1 MARRDA
7 LEAYRGKRNLR
18 RTPEPSGAPRARR
31 RRAGPLFVI
40 QKHDASSLHYDFRLE
55 VDGVLKSWA
64 VPKGPSTNP
73 KDKRLAMPTEDH
85 PMEYAGFEGVIPQGE
100 YGAGTVL
107 VWDTGSWRNLT
118 ERDGEPVPAGKALDA
133 GHLTFALEGAK
144 LTGPFALTRV
154 GRGGRERWL
163 LVKLAGEGADA
174 RRKPVKSQPDSVL
187 SGRGLEQI
195 AAEGGGDGQGS
206 SR

>member
-1 MARRDA
+1 
-7 LEAYRGKRNLR
+7 
-18 RTPEPSGAPRARR
+18 
-31 RRAGPLFVI
+31 
-40 QKHDASSLHYDFRLE
+40 
-55 VDGVLKSWA
+55 
-64 VPKGPSTNP
+64 
-73 KDKRLAMPTEDH
+73 MPTEDH
-85 PMEYAGFEGVIPQGE
+85 PMEYAGFEGVIPEGE

-118 ERDGEPVPAGKALDA
+118 ERDGRPVPAGEALDA

-144 LTGPFALTRV
+144 LTGPFALTRI

-174 RRKPVKSQPDSVL
+174 RRKPVSSQPDSVL

-195 AAEGGGDGQGS
+195 AAEHG
-206 SR
+206 RKL